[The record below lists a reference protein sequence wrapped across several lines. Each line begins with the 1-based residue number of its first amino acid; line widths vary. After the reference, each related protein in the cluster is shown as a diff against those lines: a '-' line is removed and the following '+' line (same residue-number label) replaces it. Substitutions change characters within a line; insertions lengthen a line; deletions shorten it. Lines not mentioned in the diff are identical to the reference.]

1 MSPDG
6 GAAAVRTALGQG
18 AVKPVDVFVHGT
30 RLLATQAGT
39 LRIAVAGNGT
49 TDLIARAAAVAAA
62 QEGFEPVLAQAPF
75 GAWRQAALDA
85 GSALHGFAP
94 DVVVLATDWR
104 EAVTDLP
111 VSAPA
116 DVVDDAVAALVAGF
130 RAVWDKLL
138 AGAPGRRIVQHLP
151 AAPADILAGVAE
163 WRLPGSAKRQVA
175 AFRAALLEAGPEI
188 LFLETEGLTADA
200 AAWFGAKLPFAQAAL
215 PDYVARFRAV
225 LRQATGRMKKALVL
239 DLDNT
244 LWGGVIGDDGLEG
257 IELGAGTA
265 RGEAFAA
272 VQGYAR
278 ALATRGVILVVC
290 SKNDAAI
297 AESGFS
303 HPGAVLRREDF
314 AAFECGWGDKAAALR
329 RIAAGLNVGLDALVF
344 ADDNP
349 AECALVRAA
358 LPEVAVVELGDD
370 PAAFIGRLEAGWWF
384 AAQGLSAEDFA
395 RGQAYQARA
404 RAVAAQG
411 EAADLD
417 GFLRGLEMRGAVFAA
432 EGAALARVAQL
443 EQKTNQFN
451 MTTRRYD
458 EAAVRDF
465 AAREDALVLAATL
478 ADKFGDHGLVSSMI
492 GVFAGDALVIESWL
506 MSCRVFSRTLEQF
519 FLRRVIDVAAARG
532 TVRLRGLYA
541 PTAKNDVV
549 AGLYAR
555 LGFRETGGA
564 WERAVAAPLDDLETF
579 VMAS

>member
-30 RLLATQAGT
+30 RLLAAQAGT

-75 GAWRQAALDA
+75 GGWRQAALDA

-111 VSAPA
+111 VSAA
-116 DVVDDAVAALVAGF
+116 RDVVDDAVAARVAGF
-130 RAVWDKLL
+130 RAVWDRLL
-138 AGAPGRRIVQHLP
+138 AAPGRRIVQHLP
-151 AAPADILAGVAE
+151 AAPAEILAGVAE
-163 WRLPGSAKRQVA
+163 WRLAGSPKRQVA

-188 LFLETEGLTADA
+188 LFLETEGLVADA

-215 PDYVARFRAV
+215 PDYVARFRAA
-225 LRQATGRMKKALVL
+225 LRQATGRVKKALVL

-244 LWGGVIGDDGLEG
+244 LWGGVIGDDGVEG
-257 IELGAGTA
+257 IELGVGTA

-272 VQGYAR
+272 LQGYAK
-278 ALATRGVILVVC
+278 ALAARGVILAVC
-290 SKNDAAI
+290 SKNGAEIAA
-297 AESGFS
+297 SGFS

-329 RIAAGLNVGLDALVF
+329 RIAAGLNIGLDALVF
-344 ADDNP
+344 ADDNQ
-349 AECALVRAA
+349 AECALVRAE

-370 PAAFIGRLEAGWWF
+370 PAAFIARLEAGYWF

-404 RAVAAQG
+404 QAVAAQG

-417 GFLRGLEMRGAVFAA
+417 GFLRGLEMRGAVFSA
-432 EGAALARVAQL
+432 EGVALARVAQL

-458 EAAVRDF
+458 EAALRGF

-478 ADKFGDHGLVSSMI
+478 ADRFGDHGLVASMI
-492 GVFAGDALVIESWL
+492 AVFEGDALVIESWL

-519 FLRRVIDVAAARG
+519 FLRWVIEAAAARG
-532 TVRLRGLYA
+532 AVRLRGLYV

-555 LGFRETGGA
+555 LGFVAAGGA
-564 WERAVAAPLDDLETF
+564 WERTVAAPADDLVTF
-579 VMAS
+579 VVAS